1 MSLDVVGRSVRQ
13 MESDDVVTGRR
24 VYCADRV
31 YADQLSLKVLFA
43 RRPHARILSIDTT
56 AAESLPGVIAVLT
69 AEDVPVNEYGLIRMD
84 QPVLCG
90 PSTHPRREGFDVV
103 RFVGDQVAVV
113 IAEDDRTAADARDLI
128 SVEFQDLPLVD
139 DIEQARRADARQ
151 LHPDAPGNVAD
162 SVRIRKGDVESAWPG
177 CDVIVESECRV
188 PFQEHA
194 YLQTE
199 AGVAYIDDEERITV
213 HTAGQWAW
221 EDQQEIAHA
230 LGLDPDQVRVIYDGI
245 GGAFGGKED
254 MSVQIILGLAVW
266 WLDRHGIRRPVKTV
280 WNREECTIGHSKRH
294 PMIIRSKWGADRDG
308 LLLAAEVEVLA
319 DGGAYLSTSNKVLR
333 NASICATGAYFF
345 PHVKL
350 DGYAMYTNN
359 LFSGAFRG
367 FGATQGHAAA
377 EIQMNKLAEALGMD
391 PVAIRLKNALTDET
405 PISLGTLMPGGVTI
419 REVIRETARVA
430 RWQPRNG
437 NRANAPGIAM
447 PTVVRGRGFAAAFKN
462 VGFSYGM
469 VEASWAQIELRGE
482 DEIDGAIIRIDG
494 AECGQGHHTVM
505 AQIAAEVLGIDYE
518 RVSIDITDTSMVGSQ
533 SAGSAA
539 ASRLTFMAGNAVK
552 TAAEDAY
559 KRWIDGQRPAV
570 ADGIWTAPRTTQL
583 DPETGHSMPSFA
595 YGYVAQVVDLS
606 VNTETGFIHVDR
618 VFCVDDV
625 GRAVNPERVVGQ
637 VEGCIGQAHGYAVL
651 EDFQMEGGEVLTPDF
666 TTYLIPGVYD
676 VPDVVETVLMEEPH
690 PEGPYGVRGVGEI
703 PYLPYAPA
711 LVSAVHDATGVW
723 FDELPLTPERV
734 LRGLGRFGASP

>member
-1 MSLDVVGRSVRQ
+1 MSLTVVGRSVRQ
-13 MESDDVVTGRR
+13 VEGDAIVTGRK
-24 VYCADRV
+24 VYCAGRV
-31 YADQLSLKVLFA
+31 YPDQLSLKVLFA
-43 RRPHARILSIDTT
+43 RRPHAQILRIDTA
-56 AAESLPGVIAVLT
+56 AAESMPGVIAVLT

-90 PSTHPRREGFDVV
+90 PSTHPAREGFDVV

-113 IAEDDRTAADARDLI
+113 IAEDDRTAVQARELI
-128 SVEFQDLPLVD
+128 TVEFEDLPVVD
-139 DIEQARRADARQ
+139 DLEQSRLPDAPQ

-162 SVRIRKGDVESAWPG
+162 SVRIRKGDVESAWPQ

-199 AGVAYIDDEERITV
+199 AGVAYIDDEDRITV

-230 LGLDPDQVRVIYDGI
+230 LGLDPDRIRVIYDGI

-266 WLDRHGIRRPVKTV
+266 WLDQRGIRRPVKTV
-280 WNREECTIGHSKRH
+280 WDREECTIGHSKRH
-294 PMIIRSKWGADRDG
+294 PMIIRSKWGARRDG
-308 LLLAAEVEVLA
+308 TLMAAEAEVLA

-333 NASICATGAYFF
+333 NAAICATGSYFF
-345 PHVKL
+345 PNVKL

-377 EIQMNKLAEALGMD
+377 EIQMNKLADALGRD
-391 PVAIRLKNALTDET
+391 PVDIRLKNALTDET
-405 PISLGTLMPGGVTI
+405 PLSLGTIMPGGVTI
-419 REVIRETARVA
+419 REVIQEAARVA
-430 RWQPRNG
+430 DWQPRNG
-437 NRANAPGIAM
+437 NRAQSDDTEM
-447 PTVVRGRGFAAAFKN
+447 RTVVQGRGFAAAFKN
-462 VGFSYGM
+462 IGFSYGM

-482 DEIDGAIIRIDG
+482 GEIEQAIVRIDG

-539 ASRLTFMAGNAVK
+539 ASRLTFMAGNAMK
-552 TAAEDAY
+552 AAAEDAY
-559 KRWIDGQRPAV
+559 KLWIEGERPAV
-570 ADGIWTAPRTTQL
+570 ADGVWSAPRTTQL

-595 YGYVAQVVDLS
+595 YGFVAQVVDLTL
-606 VNTETGFIHVDR
+606 NTETGFIHVDR
-618 VFCVDDV
+618 VVCVDDV
-625 GRAVNPERVVGQ
+625 GKAVNPERVVGQ
-637 VEGCIGQAHGYAVL
+637 VEGCIGQAHGYAIL
-651 EDFQMEGGEVLTPDF
+651 EDFRMEAGQVLTPNL

-676 VPDVVETVLMEEPH
+676 VPDVIETVLMEEPH
-690 PEGPYGVRGVGEI
+690 PDGPFGVRGVGEI

-711 LVSAVHDATGVW
+711 LVSAIHDATGVW

-734 LRGLGRFGASP
+734 LRGLGRIEPTP